1 MGKNTVEELKFKLE
15 NKQKEILSLNL
26 NYNTEKDIL
35 TNEIKNLNK
44 IIQNLNSVK
53 SESDNMSNLESELNN
68 KNIIIQQNEKQLK
81 NLGLQ
86 LLKKEELI
94 TELLSERNGYKIRLN
109 DSQQRCNVLE
119 KQLKLIM
126 NNENISPYSGTNS
139 ISSTSSTSSSNISD
153 MSKLFDE
160 EISKNYNEEYM
171 IEKLQKQINNN
182 KIVTEFEKLGIK
194 NNSKISQFLNFVDVS
209 TYSMGRY
216 LKTNP
221 LLRLVFI
228 IYFLVLHIYI
238 FILVLVQLYLFDIEE

>member
-1 MGKNTVEELKFKLE
+1 MNKNTIEELNFKLE
-15 NKQKEILSLNL
+15 NKQKEIMSINL

-44 IIQNLNSVK
+44 IIQNLNNIK
-53 SESDNMSNLESELNN
+53 SENDNMLDLETELNN
-68 KNIIIQQNEKQLK
+68 KNSIIKQNEKQLK

-94 TELLSERNGYKIRLN
+94 TELLSDRNGYKIRLN
-109 DSQQRCNVLE
+109 DTQQRYSILE

-126 NNENISPYSGTNS
+126 NNENISPYSNT
-139 ISSTSSTSSSNISD
+139 TSSTNSSSSNNISD

-160 EISKNYNEEYM
+160 EITKTYNEEYM

-182 KIVTEFEKLGIK
+182 KIVTEFEKLGVK
-194 NNSKISQFLNFVDVS
+194 NNSKISQILNFIDS
-209 TYSMGRY
+209 TTYSMGRY

-221 LLRLVFI
+221 LLRLLFI
-228 IYFLVLHIYI
+228 VYFFILHIYI
-238 FILVLVQLYLFDIEE
+238 FILILVQLYLFDIEE